1 MTFQRNPFW
10 PVGSFEVVEMIP
22 MFVSPIG
29 GHVGLRLC
37 EGDAD
42 QVVRCSG
49 LDQKTI
55 SSPVALPVA
64 RAPKLRFSHNSPEHC
79 QQYCS

>member
-1 MTFQRNPFW
+1 MTFQPNPFW
-10 PVGSFEVVEMIP
+10 LVGSFEVVEVIA
-22 MFVSPIG
+22 MFFSPIR

-49 LDQKTI
+49 LD
-55 SSPVALPVA
+55 
-64 RAPKLRFSHNSPEHC
+64 
-79 QQYCS
+79 